1 VRLSAHIGEKPM
13 SDTKKAA
20 PKAGAASAQDVEK
33 RTSLYKELEALSH
46 SKLAEGNP
54 TLHAALHNVVVA
66 LAGAKF
72 AASQA
77 EHVAQLPDEA
87 VELLDRVKAL

>member
-1 VRLSAHIGEKPM
+1 MAE
-13 SDTKKAA
+13 TKKPA
-20 PKAGAASAQDVEK
+20 PKAGAVGDKAAEK
-33 RTSLYKELEALSH
+33 PLSLYKELEALSL

-54 TLHAALHNVVVA
+54 GVHAALHNVVVA

-77 EHVAQLPDEA
+77 EHVAQLPEEA
-87 VELLDRVKAL
+87 VELLERVKAL